1 MSFGLSQCM
10 RGWRWH
16 RITLPCC
23 LHRAKEAEVAALAE
37 SASQSSRGV
46 EEAHKAA
53 TKAEASSQR
62 LEADV
67 QRLQRYIT
75 HLETSNR

>member
-1 MSFGLSQCM
+1 MSVDSSC
-10 RGWRWH
+10 H
-16 RITLPCC
+16 
-23 LHRAKEAEVAALAE
+23 LHRAKEAEVAALTE
-37 SASQSSRGV
+37 SASQSSRGE

-53 TKAEASSQR
+53 SKAQASSQR
-62 LEADV
+62 LEADI